1 MKDVFVIGCGMTPVG
16 RYADYSIGQ
25 IGGTAIVRALE
36 DAGVAPE
43 DVGAIYAGNMTSG
56 QLCNQQLVSASLAQE
71 ANLVGV
77 ETITAEGACAS
88 GAAAIRLGYLS
99 IASGC
104 HRVVVVCGV
113 EKMSHTSRE
122 DATRALATASDRET
136 ESGMGQT
143 FLTLNATL
151 MKRYIEMNNVSR
163 DRFSGFSINAH
174 KNAATNPH
182 ALHRKPISKEMY
194 MESRDIAF
202 PIRLYDAP
210 AICDGAACIVLADA
224 DTARNLDN
232 PDQSVARITASTVS
246 SDSIS
251 LFKRK
256 DITSLSALGR
266 SAHEAYAAAGIR
278 SGDVSFFEPHDAFTV
293 ITAISLEAAGFA
305 EKGQGV
311 YFSSEGDIG
320 LEGQLPICTFGGL
333 KARGH
338 PVGASGVY
346 QMAEAYL
353 QLTDNAGENQVPDA
367 NIGMVQN
374 ISGVGT
380 VAFTHILERS

>member
-16 RYADYSIGQ
+16 RYVDDSIGQ

-43 DVGAIYAGNMTSG
+43 EVGAIYAGNMTSG

-71 ANLVGV
+71 ADLVGV

-113 EKMSHTSRE
+113 EKMSHSSLE

-136 ESGMGQT
+136 EGGMGQT

-182 ALHRKPISKEMY
+182 ALHRKPISEEMY
-194 MESRDIAF
+194 VESRDIAF

-224 DTARNLDN
+224 DTARNLGDLDR
-232 PDQSVARITASTVS
+232 PVARIIASTVS

-251 LFKRK
+251 LFKRQ

-278 SGDVSFFEPHDAFTV
+278 SGDVDFFELHDAFTV

-311 YFSSEGDIG
+311 YFSGEDEIG
-320 LEGQLPICTFGGL
+320 LKGALPICTFGGL

-353 QLTDNAGENQVPDA
+353 QLTDNAGENQVSDA

-374 ISGVGT
+374 ISGIGT